1 MLFLNKLLPIFVLP
15 LGWVVLLLVLGL
27 VRKRRWPFI
36 AALAVLY
43 ISSMPVVGGTLT
55 RWLESSYPAL
65 ALDQVE
71 SADAIVPLSGIYG
84 PAVADGFLAN
94 VGEAGERLEAGITL
108 MQKKK
113 APWLVFTGGRIP
125 WDDQPEVEGA
135 ISRRAAIAR
144 GIPAEQ
150 IAITR
155 EVGNT
160 ADEARAVAALMRER
174 GWRKIILVTSACHMP
189 RAARLFRKAGIDFVP
204 FPVDFQT
211 GQKGSPTFLDFLPT
225 AAGGLHRTEAVLRE
239 WYGILFYA
247 LTSST
252 S

>member
-1 MLFLNKLLPIFVLP
+1 VLYLNKLLPIFVLP
-15 LGWVVLLLVLGL
+15 LGWVVLLLVVGL

-43 ISSMPVVGGTLT
+43 ISSMPVVGNTLT
-55 RWLESSYPAL
+55 HRLESRYPAV
-65 ALDQVE
+65 AINQVE
-71 SADAIVPLSGIYG
+71 NADAIVSLSGIYG
-84 PAVADGFLAN
+84 PAVPDGFLLN

-108 MQKKK
+108 MQKNK
-113 APWLVFTGGRIP
+113 APWLVFTGGRMP
-125 WDDQPEVEGA
+125 WDHQLEVEGA
-135 ISRRAAIAR
+135 ISRRVALAR
-144 GIPAEQ
+144 GIADEQ
-150 IAITR
+150 ILITC

-160 ADEARAVAALMRER
+160 ADEARAVAALMHER

-189 RAARLFRKAGIDFVP
+189 RAARQFRKAGVDLVP

-211 GQKGSPTFLDFLPT
+211 DTKGALTLLDFLPS
-225 AAGGLHRTEAVLRE
+225 ARALQRTEAVLRE
-239 WYGILFYA
+239 WYGILFYG